1 MNEATEHQIEEF
13 VAACHRVGS
22 YGLVRCSSGNLSMRI
37 DADQMLITA
46 SRSWMA
52 HLTREEIAI
61 CRISNGEPVSGGAPS
76 VETGFH
82 AGILRERAD
91 ANTVLHF
98 QSPSATTLACCDP
111 EQVDFNVIPE
121 IAYYIGPIATVPFI
135 LPGSADL
142 AEAVVQAM
150 KGHDLAVM
158 RNHGLVTAGVS
169 LADVIQKAAFFEL
182 ACEVILRGSDGVRPL
197 PDEAIADLRAAARGC
212 GPGSV

>member
-1 MNEATEHQIEEF
+1 MLNASEHQIDEF
-13 VAACHRVGS
+13 IAASHRVAS

-37 DADQMLITA
+37 DADCMLITA

-52 HLTREEIAI
+52 HLTRGDVAV
-61 CRISNGEPVSGGAPS
+61 CRISDGEMLDGGTPS

-91 ANTVLHF
+91 ANAVLHF
-98 QSPSATTLACCDP
+98 QSPSATTLACCEP
-111 EQVDFNVIPE
+111 AQVDFHVIPE
-121 IAYYIGPIATVPFI
+121 IAYYIGAIATVPYI
-135 LPGSADL
+135 LPGSAEL

-158 RNHGLVTAGVS
+158 RNHGLVTAGAS

-182 ACEVILRGSDGVRPL
+182 ACEVILRAGDQAQPL
-197 PDEAIADLRAAARGC
+197 SDEATAELRAAARGC